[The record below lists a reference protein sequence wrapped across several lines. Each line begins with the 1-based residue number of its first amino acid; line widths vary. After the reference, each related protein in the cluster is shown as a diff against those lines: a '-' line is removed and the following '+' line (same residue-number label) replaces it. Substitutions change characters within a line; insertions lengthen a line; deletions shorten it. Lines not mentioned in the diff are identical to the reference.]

1 MVPAPASAR
10 PVCAPSAY
18 NLLSSAV
25 SAVQSPLLP
34 YPGTPGEAACLHVS
48 AEPEVRPALGLSRP
62 HFSPLLAVLLCAVD
76 GAQTAPAFQ
85 KPGGLPVSHF
95 PAPRRFPL
103 RLSAALSAP
112 ETRAAL
118 SLSEQA
124 FSLPCVRSVFP
135 SAARSAARFR

>member
-34 YPGTPGEAACLHVS
+34 YPGTPGGCLS
-48 AEPEVRPALGLSRP
+48 PCKSGTEVRPALGLSRP

-85 KPGGLPVSHF
+85 KPGGLPFSHF
-95 PAPRRFPL
+95 PAPRGFRYVCPL
-103 RLSAALSAP
+103 LSRLLKHALP
-112 ETRAAL
+112 

-135 SAARSAARFR
+135 SAARSATRFR

>member
-25 SAVQSPLLP
+25 SAVQAPLLP
-34 YPGTPGEAACLHVS
+34 YPGTPGGCLS
-48 AEPEVRPALGLSRP
+48 PCKRGTEFRPAPDLSRP
-62 HFSPLLAVLLCAVD
+62 HFSPLLVVLLCAVD

-95 PAPRRFPL
+95 PAPRGFRYVCPL
-103 RLSAALSAP
+103 LSRLPKHALP
-112 ETRAAL
+112 

-124 FSLPCVRSVFP
+124 LSLPCVRSVFP
-135 SAARSAARFR
+135 SAARSAVRFR